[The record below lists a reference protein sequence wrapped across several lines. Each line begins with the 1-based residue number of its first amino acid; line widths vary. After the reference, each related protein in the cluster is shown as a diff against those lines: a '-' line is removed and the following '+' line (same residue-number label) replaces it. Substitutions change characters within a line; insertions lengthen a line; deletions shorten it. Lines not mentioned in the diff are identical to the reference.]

1 MSRHVKVFDVMQGRT
16 ITCEKY
22 SKSVGC
28 FTFKELCDRPVGPA
42 DYLALSQNCPT
53 ILLQDIE
60 QLSIL
65 NRNVMRRFI
74 NLVIY

>member
-1 MSRHVKVFDVMQGRT
+1 MQGRT
-16 ITCEKY
+16 LTCHKY
-22 SKSVGC
+22 NKSVGV
-28 FTFKELCDRPVGPA
+28 FTFEELCDRPVGPA

-53 ILLQDIE
+53 ILLTDIK

-74 NLVIY
+74 NLVIDSIFKFLLDR